1 MSAYLDSLSGAG
13 YDGSEDGGI
22 GQVGSADNPLTMAAT
37 AEAGGGGGG
46 YFSGLLQATTA
57 LGTGYIAKRL
67 DIDLYSRAVGAQP
80 QPQLG
85 TTQNGVL
92 IRAAGVPQPG
102 GISQVSGRSG
112 GATLLNLNALM
123 PYLLVG
129 AAVFFIAKKAG

>member
-1 MSAYLDSLSGAG
+1 MSAFLDALSGAG

-22 GQVGSADNPLTMAAT
+22 GQVGSLDNPLTTAAN

-46 YFSGLLQATTA
+46 YFSGLMQSVSA
-57 LGTGYIAKRL
+57 LGTGYLQKRL

-80 QPQLG
+80 QPTLG

-102 GISQVSGRSG
+102 GVSQIAGRG
-112 GATLLNLNALM
+112 GATLLNLNALL
-123 PYLLVG
+123 PYLLVAG
-129 AAVFFIAKKAG
+129 AVFFIAKKAG